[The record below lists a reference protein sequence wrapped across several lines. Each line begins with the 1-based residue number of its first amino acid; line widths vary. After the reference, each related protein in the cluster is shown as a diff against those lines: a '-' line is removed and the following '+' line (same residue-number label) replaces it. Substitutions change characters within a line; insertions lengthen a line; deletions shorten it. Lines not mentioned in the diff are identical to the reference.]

1 MIRTPFRLLWGALLA
16 GCAGATTG
24 SGAAGPHPNPGY
36 GAPAAGAREVV
47 TYRVGGTSRYLLVR
61 DDTAAVEL
69 PDGTFRTTTAVRRVY
84 LTVGLVPSG
93 DGFLFDAVADS
104 VRVDPADAIPRSMV
118 DSANG
123 ARWTGRMS
131 SAGRLLDLTA
141 VRPSLVGQ
149 QIRSELYHLYAV
161 LPPDGVLPGAEWAD
175 TTKNPYRV
183 NTFDATEQRVARY
196 RAGDVE
202 SVGGTRGLRI
212 ESQTDITLSGTGNQ
226 FGQLMDVVGTG
237 TATTTHMLGLDGT
250 LLAASGVEAI
260 DMTLTVPALGQS
272 VPAHTRGRFTLARLP

>member
-1 MIRTPFRLLWGALLA
+1 VTRTPFHLLWVALLA

-24 SGAAGPHPNPGY
+24 AGGSGPRPASGY
-36 GAPAAGAREVV
+36 GAPTAGAREAV
-47 TYRVGGTSRYLLVR
+47 TYRTSGTFRYLLVR

-69 PDGTFRTTTAVRRVY
+69 PDGTFRTTTAVRRVF

-104 VRVDPADAIPRSMV
+104 VRVDPAGAIPQPMV

-141 VRPSLVGQ
+141 TRPSLVGQ

-161 LPPDGVLPGAEWAD
+161 LPAAGALPGAEWAD

-202 SVGGTRGLRI
+202 SIAATRGLRI
-212 ESQTDITLSGTGNQ
+212 ESQTEITLSGAGNQ
-226 FGQLMDVVGTG
+226 FGQLMDVTGTG
-237 TATTTHMLGLDGT
+237 TATTSHLLGLDGT
-250 LLAASGVEAI
+250 LLGASGVEAV

-272 VPAHTRGRFTLARLP
+272 VPAHTRGRFTLTRLP